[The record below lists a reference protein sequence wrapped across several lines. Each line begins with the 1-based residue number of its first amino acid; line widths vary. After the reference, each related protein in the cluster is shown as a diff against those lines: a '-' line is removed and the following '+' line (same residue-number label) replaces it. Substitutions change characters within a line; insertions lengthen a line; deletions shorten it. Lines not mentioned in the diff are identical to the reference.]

1 MKGTT
6 LSFAVDM
13 GAELL
18 YCGAEIR
25 RVEETM
31 ELILKSYGYDSC
43 SVSATHVNIVATVS
57 EKDGEPLT
65 KTMRIKGKDTNL
77 HRLELLNALSRKICE
92 TKPDIYVARK
102 ELEKIRKEKGSG
114 LLAETIAFA
123 AVGLS
128 YSLSLGGSI
137 GDMLTALFSAAITRI
152 ILFFLEKQR
161 FNNFFTSIIAA
172 ALIAVI
178 TSLSSFFGFC
188 MHSDIAMTGALIT
201 LVPGIA
207 LTNCMRDF
215 MSEDYL
221 SGISG
226 LSEAILTA
234 SGIAIGVAVVFF
246 AKGALI

>member
-1 MKGTT
+1 MKGRI

-31 ELILKSYGYDSC
+31 ELILTAYGYEFC
-43 SVSATHVNIVATVS
+43 SVSATPLNIVATVS

-65 KTMRIKGKDTNL
+65 KTLRIKGKDTNL
-77 HRLELLNALSRKICE
+77 HKLELLNALSRNICE
-92 TKPDIYVARK
+92 KKPDISAAKK
-102 ELEKIRKEKGSG
+102 ELDEIKKQKGAG
-114 LLAETIAFA
+114 LFAETLAFA

-137 GDMLTALFSAAITRI
+137 GDILTALVSAAVTRI
-152 ILFFLEKQR
+152 FLFFLEKQR
-161 FNNFFTSIIAA
+161 YNNFFTSIIAA

-178 TSLSSFFGFC
+178 TSLSAFFGFC
-188 MHSDIAMTGALIT
+188 NHSDISMTSALIT

-215 MSEDYL
+215 MSEDYV

-234 SGIAIGVAVVFF
+234 LGIAIGVAVVFF
-246 AKGALI
+246 AKGAF

>member
-18 YCGAEIR
+18 HCGAEIR

-31 ELILKSYGYDSC
+31 ELILKSYGYDKC

-92 TKPDIYVARK
+92 TKPDISVARK
-102 ELEKIRKEKGSG
+102 ELENIRKEKGSG

-137 GDMLTALFSAAITRI
+137 GDMLTALFSAAIT
-152 ILFFLEKQR
+152 
-161 FNNFFTSIIAA
+161 SIIAS

-178 TSLSSFFGFC
+178 TSLSSLFGFC
-188 MHSDIAMTGALIT
+188 SHSDIAMTGALIT

>member
-1 MKGTT
+1 MKGRI

-31 ELILKSYGYDSC
+31 ERILISYGYDSC
-43 SVSATHVNIVATVS
+43 SVSATPVNIVATVS
-57 EKDGEPLT
+57 EKSGEPLT
-65 KTMRIKGKDTNL
+65 KTKRIKSKDTNL

-92 TKPDIYVARK
+92 KKPSVSEAEK
-102 ELEKIRKEKGSG
+102 ELDEIRKQKGAG
-114 LLAETIAFA
+114 LLAETLAFA

-137 GDMLTALFSAAITRI
+137 GDILTALVSAAITRI
-152 ILFFLEKQR
+152 FLYFLEKQR
-161 FNNFFTSIIAA
+161 YNNFFTSIISA
-172 ALIAVI
+172 ALIAII
-178 TSLSSFFGFC
+178 TSLSGYLGFC
-188 MHSDIAMTGALIT
+188 THSDISMTSALIT

-246 AKGALI
+246 AKGAF

>member
-92 TKPDIYVARK
+92 TKPDISP
-102 ELEKIRKEKGSG
+102 LN
-114 LLAETIAFA
+114 
-123 AVGLS
+123 
-128 YSLSLGGSI
+128 
-137 GDMLTALFSAAITRI
+137 DMFPM
-152 ILFFLEKQR
+152 F
-161 FNNFFTSIIAA
+161 
-172 ALIAVI
+172 
-178 TSLSSFFGFC
+178 
-188 MHSDIAMTGALIT
+188 LIT
-201 LVPGIA
+201 
-207 LTNCMRDF
+207 
-215 MSEDYL
+215 E
-221 SGISG
+221 
-226 LSEAILTA
+226 
-234 SGIAIGVAVVFF
+234 
-246 AKGALI
+246 

>member
-1 MKGTT
+1 MKGRI

-31 ELILKSYGYDSC
+31 EIILESYGYRFC
-43 SVSATHVNIVATVS
+43 SVSATPVNIVATVS
-57 EKDGEPLT
+57 EEDGEPLT
-65 KTMRIKGKDTNL
+65 RTMRIKGKSTNL
-77 HRLELLNALSRKICE
+77 HKLELLNALSRRIYEKK
-92 TKPDIYVARK
+92 TDISEAEN
-102 ELEKIRKEKGSG
+102 ELIRIKGEKGRG
-114 LLAETIAFA
+114 LFAETIAFA

-152 ILFFLEKQR
+152 ILFLLAKQR
-161 FNNFFTSIIAA
+161 YNNFFTSIIAS

-178 TSLSSFFGFC
+178 TSVLSYVGFC
-188 MHSDIAMTGALIT
+188 SHSDIAMTGALIT

-246 AKGALI
+246 AKGAFI